1 MMMKKTLVAAA
12 VASCFTTMAAHAVN
26 VSQDG
31 TGQVLLYPYYNA
43 NGGNQ
48 TFVNVTNTTNTTKA
62 VKVRFR
68 EGVGSEDV
76 FDFTLYLSPY
86 DVWVAR
92 VGQEGGNVTLTVPAD
107 TSCTVPETIS
117 GASFLS
123 NRIDASYDP
132 DGNGTR
138 DADELLNRLSEGHIE
153 VIEMATLGAGDIA
166 TNVVHVAGVP
176 TDCTVPT
183 TFTSNAGAGGVPAI
197 LDDGDTATYGG
208 VTQTFN
214 TPTGGLYGSAA
225 VFDPNSGIYLPYNA
239 TALENF
245 AANPIWWPQ
254 NSQVFTAVE
263 SGLVLGQDS
272 FGNPISNYYTADNST
287 VITAAGVLNFDLPDL
302 STPTSAEVNA
312 DESVY
317 HVYSRVAAT
326 SLPAIN
332 QGGFAGNGPATTDT
346 AAVDKAS
353 AVSAAL
359 TGNTIT
365 GDYITS
371 GNFATDWII
380 TFPTRYLQVSENGVS
395 APYYVVDPNA
405 AFAPTVE
412 DLVSGQA
419 CLQAGFNYW
428 DREETPNTGDIGV
441 GISPGV
447 PPQAFV
453 LCYEVNVL
461 SMDAGGSAAS
471 SIAVNADLSAALQF
485 ADGWAEM
492 DLTTEANHAATPNGL
507 TPFLGD
513 GSGDV
518 IGLPVLGFTAVS
530 NITSG
535 SNKGGVFASRVTVDE
550 Q

>member
-12 VASCFTTMAAHAVN
+12 VASCFTTMAAHAVH

-31 TGQVLLYPYYNA
+31 TGQVLLYPYYNV

-92 VGQEGGNVTLTVPAD
+92 INQENGDVMLTVPAD
-107 TSCTVPETIS
+107 TSCTVPQSLS
-117 GASFLS
+117 GNSFLT
-123 NRIDASYDP
+123 NRIDSTYDP
-132 DGNGTR
+132 DGDGTQT
-138 DADELLNRLSEGHIE
+138 AAELTARLSEGHIE
-153 VIEMATLGAGDIA
+153 VIEMATLGAGDIT
-166 TNVVHVAGVP
+166 TNVVHVSGTP
-176 TDCTVPT
+176 TDCSVPS
-183 TFTSNAGAGGVPAI
+183 TFTGNAGAGGVPAI
-197 LDDGDTATYGG
+197 LDDATTATYGG
-208 VTQTFN
+208 VTQVFN

-225 VFDPNSGIYLPYNA
+225 IFDPSSGIYFPYNA
-239 TALENF
+239 TALESF

-263 SGLVLGQDS
+263 GAGAGVDSGA
-272 FGNPISNYYTADNST
+272 NPISNYYTADDST

-302 STPTSAEVNA
+302 STPTTAEVTA
-312 DESVY
+312 DLSIYHAYSV
-317 HVYSRVAAT
+317 VDAT
-326 SLPAIN
+326 GVPAIN
-332 QGGFAGNGPATTDT
+332 EGNFGGEVLASNT
-346 AAVDKAS
+346 AAVDKAR

-371 GNFATDWII
+371 GAYATDWII
-380 TFPTRYLQVSENGVS
+380 TFPTRYLQVSENS
-395 APYYVVDPNA
+395 HEDPFDIVDPNA
-405 AFAPTVE
+405 GFVATEE

-419 CLQAGFNYW
+419 CVEAGFNYW
-428 DREETPNTGDIGV
+428 DREEAANTGDVGV

-447 PPQAFV
+447 PPEAFV

-461 SMDAGGSAAS
+461 SMDSSGSATS
-471 SIAVNADLSAALQF
+471 SDAVNADLSSSLQYT
-485 ADGWAEM
+485 DGWAEM
-492 DLTTEANHAATPNGL
+492 DLTAHTVTPTAL
-507 TPFLGD
+507 VAGD
-513 GSGDV
+513 ASGDI

-530 NITSG
+530 NIVSG
-535 SNKGGVFASRVTVDE
+535 SNKGGVFPSRVTVDK